1 MDFICQSYTLA
12 NISSA
17 LEEKNSMCWQ
27 KLTSEHLKQ
36 RATTLNYGKLL
47 TQRPLG
53 RPPQA
58 TSGLESFIHP
68 ANIQ

>member
-1 MDFICQSYTLA
+1 
-12 NISSA
+12 
-17 LEEKNSMCWQ
+17 MCWQ

-47 TQRPLG
+47 MQRPLG

-58 TSGLESFIHP
+58 TSGLESFIHS
-68 ANIQ
+68 ANIQQTSTK